1 MTVEKL
7 KPHAAFLPPTGPVI
21 FAIMDGVGMG
31 LGDGGDAVFLAE
43 KPTLTWLWQNAPTR
57 NLRAH
62 GVAVGMPSD
71 ADMGN
76 SEVGH
81 NALGAGRIFR
91 QGAALVA
98 DAIQN
103 GRLFSGDTW
112 QWLIEPQQLNPQ
124 STLHLCG
131 LLSDGNVHAHIDH
144 VLALLAAADRGGVQ
158 RVRLH
163 VLADGRDVADPSFE
177 HYLQQLQDHL
187 RLYPHRDYLVASG
200 GGRMTVTMDRYEA
213 DWSIVEKGWRCHVL
227 GEGPLFPTLQNAL
240 AFLRAQPGG
249 DSDQKLGPFVL
260 ADADNEPLG
269 RVRNGD
275 SFALWNF
282 RGDRA
287 IELTQCFE
295 QRDEFKHFERIFQP
309 DVRYAGMMQYDGDL
323 QLPKRFLVTPPAI
336 ERTVGE
342 YFAALGVH
350 TFAVSET
357 QKYGHV
363 TYFWNGNRSGVLDAN
378 HEIYAEVPSDRL
390 SFDQRPQMR
399 AREITDLV
407 EKSLRDAQR
416 PDFVRLN
423 YANGDMVGHTGDLRA
438 TIAAIE
444 TVDSEIGRL
453 LDLVKEFN
461 GILVV
466 TADHGNA
473 DDMWTRD
480 SKGKPV
486 MRDGVPQPKTS
497 HTLNPVPFTIFDARP
512 QQAWQ
517 LRTDL
522 PDAGLANVAATLC
535 NLLGYDAPADYEPS
549 LIA

>member
-7 KPHAAFLPPTGPVI
+7 APHPTILPPTGPVI
-21 FAIMDGVGMG
+21 LAIMDGVGIG
-31 LGDGGDAVFLAE
+31 LHDGGDAVFLAA
-43 KPTLTWLWQNAPTR
+43 KPALNWLWQNTPTR
-57 NLRAH
+57 NLFAH
-62 GVAVGMPSD
+62 GLAVGMPSD

-98 DAIQN
+98 DAIAS

-112 QWLIEPQQLNPQ
+112 KWLIEPQQLDPT

-131 LLSDGNVHAHIDH
+131 LLSDGNVHAHIEH

-177 HYLQQLQDHL
+177 RFLQQLQEGL
-187 RLYPHRDYLVASG
+187 QLYPRRDYQIASG

-227 GEGPLFPTLQNAL
+227 GEGPLFPTLQKAL
-240 AFLRAQPGG
+240 EFLRAQPGG
-249 DSDQKLGPFVL
+249 ESDQKLGPFVL
-260 ADADNEPLG
+260 TDNDGEPLG
-269 RVRNGD
+269 RVRDGD
-275 SFALWNF
+275 SFAFWNF

-295 QRDEFKHFERIFQP
+295 QGNEFKHFDRIFQP
-309 DVRYAGMMQYDGDL
+309 KVRYAGMMQYDGDL
-323 QLPKRFLVTPPAI
+323 QQPKHFLVTPPVI

-342 YFAALGVH
+342 YFAALGLR

-363 TYFWNGNRSGVLDAN
+363 TYFWNGNRSGVLDTA
-378 HEIYAEVPSDRL
+378 HEIYAEVPSDRI
-390 SFDQRPQMR
+390 SFDERPQMR
-399 AREITDLV
+399 AKEITDLV
-407 EKSLRDAQR
+407 EKSLRGNLR

-423 YANGDMVGHTGDLRA
+423 YANGDMVGHTGDLQA

-453 LDLVKEFN
+453 LDLTKEFN

-480 SKGKPV
+480 GKGKPV
-486 MRDGVPQPKTS
+486 LRDGVPQPKTS
-497 HTLNPVPFTIFDARP
+497 HSLNPVPISIFDARNDP
-512 QQAWQ
+512 VLR

-522 PDAGLANVAATLC
+522 PNAGLANVAATLC
-535 NLLGYDAPADYEPS
+535 NLLGYVAPSDYEPS
-549 LIA
+549 LLR